1 MKTEKVI
8 DVVFEH
14 LPDNILIQKYETKLI
29 KNYIIKYKAKRSYKM
44 VEKIN
49 KELITHY
56 GKSIY
61 SKNYKRV
68 ITKLANGKFNV
79 TTYYKENGINKT
91 VVSKIDFNEKQIEK
105 LIEGYLQEFNC
116 KKTLEFN

>member
-1 MKTEKVI
+1 MIEK
-8 DVVFEH
+8 F
-14 LPDNILIQKYETKLI
+14 
-29 KNYIIKYKAKRSYKM
+29 
-44 VEKIN
+44 N
-49 KELITHY
+49 KELIIHY

-68 ITKLANGKFNV
+68 ISKLDNDKYNV

-91 VVSKIDFNEKQIEK
+91 FVSKIEFNEEQIEE
-105 LIEGYLQEFNC
+105 LIQGYLQEFNC

>member
-1 MKTEKVI
+1 
-8 DVVFEH
+8 
-14 LPDNILIQKYETKLI
+14 
-29 KNYIIKYKAKRSYKM
+29 M
-44 VEKIN
+44 VEKFN
-49 KELITHY
+49 KELIIHY

-68 ITKLANGKFNV
+68 ITKLTNGKFNV

-91 VVSKIDFNEKQIEK
+91 FVSKIEFNEKQIEK

>member
-1 MKTEKVI
+1 
-8 DVVFEH
+8 
-14 LPDNILIQKYETKLI
+14 
-29 KNYIIKYKAKRSYKM
+29 M
-44 VEKIN
+44 VEKFN
-49 KELITHY
+49 KELIIHY

-61 SKNYKRV
+61 SKKYKRV
-68 ITKLANGKFNV
+68 ITKLANGKFIV

-91 VVSKIDFNEKQIEK
+91 IVSKMEFKEKQIEK

>member
-1 MKTEKVI
+1 
-8 DVVFEH
+8 
-14 LPDNILIQKYETKLI
+14 
-29 KNYIIKYKAKRSYKM
+29 M
-44 VEKIN
+44 VEKFN
-49 KELITHY
+49 KELIIHY

-68 ITKLANGKFNV
+68 ITKLTNGKFIV
-79 TTYYKENGINKT
+79 TTYYKENGIIKPF
-91 VVSKIDFNEKQIEK
+91 VSKIEFNEKQIEK

>member
-1 MKTEKVI
+1 
-8 DVVFEH
+8 
-14 LPDNILIQKYETKLI
+14 
-29 KNYIIKYKAKRSYKM
+29 M
-44 VEKIN
+44 VEKFN
-49 KELITHY
+49 KELIIHY

-68 ITKLANGKFNV
+68 ITKLTNGKFIV

-91 VVSKIDFNEKQIEK
+91 IVSKMEFNEKQIEK

>member
-1 MKTEKVI
+1 MIEK
-8 DVVFEH
+8 F
-14 LPDNILIQKYETKLI
+14 
-29 KNYIIKYKAKRSYKM
+29 
-44 VEKIN
+44 N
-49 KELITHY
+49 KELIIHY

-68 ITKLANGKFNV
+68 ITKLTNGKFNV

-91 VVSKIDFNEKQIEK
+91 FVSKIEFNEKQIEE

>member
-1 MKTEKVI
+1 
-8 DVVFEH
+8 
-14 LPDNILIQKYETKLI
+14 
-29 KNYIIKYKAKRSYKM
+29 M
-44 VEKIN
+44 VGKFN
-49 KELITHY
+49 KELIIHY

-68 ITKLANGKFNV
+68 ISKLDNDKYNV

-91 VVSKIDFNEKQIEK
+91 FVSKIEFNEEQIEE
-105 LIEGYLQEFNC
+105 LIQGYLQEFNC

>member
-1 MKTEKVI
+1 
-8 DVVFEH
+8 
-14 LPDNILIQKYETKLI
+14 
-29 KNYIIKYKAKRSYKM
+29 M
-44 VEKIN
+44 VEKFN
-49 KELITHY
+49 KELIIHY

-68 ITKLANGKFNV
+68 ISKLNNDKYNV

-91 VVSKIDFNEKQIEK
+91 FVSKIEFNEKQIEE

>member
-1 MKTEKVI
+1 
-8 DVVFEH
+8 
-14 LPDNILIQKYETKLI
+14 
-29 KNYIIKYKAKRSYKM
+29 M
-44 VEKIN
+44 VEKFN
-49 KELITHY
+49 KELIIHY

-68 ITKLANGKFNV
+68 ISKLDNDKYNV

-91 VVSKIDFNEKQIEK
+91 FVSKIEFNKEQIEE
-105 LIEGYLQEFNC
+105 LIQDYLQEFNC

>member
-1 MKTEKVI
+1 
-8 DVVFEH
+8 
-14 LPDNILIQKYETKLI
+14 
-29 KNYIIKYKAKRSYKM
+29 M
-44 VEKIN
+44 VEKFN
-49 KELITHY
+49 KKLIIHY

-68 ITKLANGKFNV
+68 ISKLDNDKYNI

-91 VVSKIDFNEKQIEK
+91 FVSKIEFNEEQIEE
-105 LIEGYLQEFNC
+105 LIQGYLQEFNC